1 MGFTL
6 IKAVPKF
13 LAVCMLVSPL
23 LFACTSRPSIPVT
36 IASDVTPP
44 VHIRHILVTPFLD
57 VAEIFGPG
65 VGVRGPLSDKVFVT
79 AATDPLA
86 ADFLTSDLMQSLYLQ
101 LPEYQITLSDPVF
114 DPKTLL
120 GAEEDTERIAMLNA
134 GRQQS
139 ADAVLAGFLYDYQDR
154 EGGDLGVRVPSRVA
168 FELNLVDVASGRL
181 LWHRQYEEIQ
191 RPLNE
196 NLLLLPQF
204 IRRGGRWISAREM
217 ARDAM
222 QKMLNTI
229 PTILETD

>member
-1 MGFTL
+1 MVFTL
-6 IKAVPKF
+6 IKAVPRF

-23 LFACTSRPSIPVT
+23 LVACATRPSIPVKT
-36 IASDVTPP
+36 ASDVAPT
-44 VHIRHILVTPFLD
+44 VFSGHILVIPFLD
-57 VAEIFGPG
+57 VAETLGPG

-86 ADFLTSDLMQSLYLQ
+86 ADFLTSELMQSLYSQ
-101 LPEYQITLSDPVF
+101 FPEYRITLSDPVI

-134 GRQQS
+134 GRQES

-181 LWHRQYEEIQ
+181 LWHRQYVEIQ

-217 ARDAM
+217 AQDAM